1 MKYYSFVPSQCTL
14 KVTEA
19 TFKMSLISCL
29 WSMHLTF
36 YHNSFLYS
44 SNKPLRTHTH
54 RFLFHPHRD
63 TGKIFHRK
71 MDVLA
76 FEHRAIHHTSL
87 FFPSDTEGKTRG
99 VCDQCALWHLNMSER
114 WNMSVTASSGQ
125 GWLGGRGWE
134 KGRRGRIT
142 AEPEVL
148 RIAEYRGKPRWSH

>member
-1 MKYYSFVPSQCTL
+1 MHTQSHWSHLQNDFDL
-14 KVTEA
+14 
-19 TFKMSLISCL
+19 MSLKYAPYILPQLFSL
-29 WSMHLTF
+29 FLRQTF
-36 YHNSFLYS
+36 AH
-44 SNKPLRTHTH
+44 THTH
-54 RFLFHPHRD
+54 RFLFHPQHD

-114 WNMSVTASSGQ
+114 WNMSMTASSGQ
-125 GWLGGRGWE
+125 GWLGGRGRE

-142 AEPEVL
+142 AEPEEL
-148 RIAEYRGKPRWSH
+148 RIAEYWGIPRWSH